1 MSRLRDTDVPSLGH
15 RCPVPTMTGAPMSE
29 RPARQGRASRRRD
42 VSTSP
47 GAIRSRRHRARQH
60 RGKAVA
66 PVEYDSYVVGL
77 LVRLGWL
84 GGDEVADSREIGRA
98 IAAML
103 AEAA

>member
-1 MSRLRDTDVPSLGH
+1 
-15 RCPVPTMTGAPMSE
+15 
-29 RPARQGRASRRRD
+29 
-42 VSTSP
+42 
-47 GAIRSRRHRARQH
+47 
-60 RGKAVA
+60 VA

>member
-1 MSRLRDTDVPSLGH
+1 VTPRPPSDT
-15 RCPVPTMTGAPMSE
+15 
-29 RPARQGRASRRRD
+29 
-42 VSTSP
+42 P
-47 GAIRSRRHRARQH
+47 GAVRSRRHRARQH